1 MAGKRR
7 AQQFLVDDGLL
18 LATCAWAF
26 FKLAASVSSV
36 AWLTACILNCFWSR
50 S

>member
-1 MAGKRR
+1 MAGERR
-7 AQQFLVDDGLL
+7 AQDLLVDDRLL
-18 LATCAWAF
+18 LRD
-26 FKLAASVSSV
+26 LRLGVLQIGGVGVDV